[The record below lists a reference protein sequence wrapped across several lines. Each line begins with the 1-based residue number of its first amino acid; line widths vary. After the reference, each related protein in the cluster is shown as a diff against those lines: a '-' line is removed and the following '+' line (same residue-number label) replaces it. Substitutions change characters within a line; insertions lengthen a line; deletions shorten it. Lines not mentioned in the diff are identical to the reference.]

1 MEKKIAEQTQIQ
13 VTLKQAVQYIIAIVG
28 MAAGLVLIYQKQVS
42 NDEKSNEKISAMQI
56 DIKTN
61 ATQIET
67 LKSDINKLR
76 LEFEILKA
84 KTEH

>member
-1 MEKKIAEQTQIQ
+1 MEKKTLEQTQIQ
-13 VTLKQAVQYIIAIVG
+13 VTLKQAISYIIAIVG

-42 NDEKSNEKISAMQI
+42 NDEKSNEKIAAMQI

-84 KTEH
+84 KMEH

>member
-1 MEKKIAEQTQIQ
+1 MEKKTLEQTQIQ
-13 VTLKQAVQYIIAIVG
+13 VTLKQAFSYIIAIVG

-42 NDEKSNEKISAMQI
+42 NDEKSNEKIATMQI
-56 DIKTN
+56 DIKTS

-84 KTEH
+84 KMEH

>member
-1 MEKKIAEQTQIQ
+1 MEKKTAEQTQIQ

-28 MAAGLVLIYQKQVS
+28 MAAGLVLIYQKKVS
-42 NDEKSNEKISAMQI
+42 NDEKSNDKIATMQI

-84 KTEH
+84 KMEH

>member
-1 MEKKIAEQTQIQ
+1 MTALEQTQIQ
-13 VTLKQAVQYIIAIVG
+13 VTLKQAFSYIIAIVG

-42 NDEKSNEKISAMQI
+42 NDEKSNEKIATMQI

-84 KTEH
+84 KMEH

>member
-1 MEKKIAEQTQIQ
+1 MEKKTAEQTQIQ

-42 NDEKSNEKISAMQI
+42 NDEKSNDKIATMQI